1 MPSPLNIAVV
11 GVGTMAQAVHL
22 PLIRR
27 RWDRFAL
34 TGIVEIS
41 PRRRKEASEVWGV
54 PEERRYESVADLVT
68 AIRAKEIEVD
78 AVVVASDGLH
88 VDDVLAVI
96 RRGVP
101 VLVEPP
107 LGFSAEEIAQ
117 VADFERMTG
126 RHLVMMA
133 YPQQYD
139 EAIATLAERLPR
151 RDIRLLEHEV
161 RMPSA
166 QPLFGRAH
174 VTVSAYDLPSDAR
187 TQRRE
192 ALQGAV
198 ETGTGTGAT
207 QRDRDLYVKGLLT
220 GVAHQLA
227 ALERAYG
234 PLETIEAVRQWPH
247 GVIPGSVELLG
258 RFEGSVP
265 VRIVWHY
272 LPFFPEYHEELTILS
287 ARRRLRISL
296 PAPSYADG
304 RSTLSV
310 RERDSGAVQEKT
322 VEAAVGAAES
332 MWEAFHAFVVS
343 GEAPAAGSADEL
355 RRVTQLRDVLEQIV
369 QGDGRTLE
377 PEAEPEPEP
386 EAEPEAEVKVDGAT
400 DESAGDADLT
410 DDGGPAIVLVPE
422 DGSATPSGTSAA
434 DGETE
439 TVSAS
444 GAGTVTEGEGDPVAA
459 SPAPAAVDETAAAP
473 ASPDAPNPVAEP
485 AAALVSPDAPEPV
498 AEPAAVSTRTDAP
511 DPVAERAP
519 VESPDPADAIAETD
533 AWEASAV
540 RSEDAEPGAGRA
552 EHDPRS

>member
-1 MPSPLNIAVV
+1 MSSPLNIAVV

-27 RWDRFAL
+27 RWDRFSLA
-34 TGIVEIS
+34 GIVEIS
-41 PRRRKEASEVWGV
+41 PRRRTEASEVWGV
-54 PEERRYESVADLVT
+54 PEERRYESVADLVA
-68 AIRAKEIEVD
+68 AIRAKQIEVD
-78 AVVVASDGLH
+78 AVVVANDGLH

-96 RRGVP
+96 RRGIP

-107 LGFSAEEIAQ
+107 LGFSAEEIAK
-117 VADFERMTG
+117 VSDFERMTG

-166 QPLFGRAH
+166 QPLYGRAH
-174 VTVSAYDLPSDAR
+174 VTVSAYDLPSDVR

-198 ETGTGTGAT
+198 EAGTGAGAT

-234 PLETIEAVRQWPH
+234 SLETIEAVRQWPH
-247 GVIPGSVELLG
+247 GVIPGSLELMA

-265 VRIVWHY
+265 LRIVWHY
-272 LPFFPEYHEELTILS
+272 LPFFPEYHEELTVLS

-322 VEAAVGAAES
+322 VEAAIGSVES

-343 GEAPAAGSADEL
+343 GEAPAAGAADEL

-369 QGDGRTLE
+369 QRDGRTLDPEPDPE
-377 PEAEPEPEP
+377 PELEPEPAVEAGPDP
-386 EAEPEAEVKVDGAT
+386 EAGAEPEAALVVLPAEEDGA
-400 DESAGDADLT
+400 
-410 DDGGPAIVLVPE
+410 
-422 DGSATPSGTSAA
+422 AA
-434 DGETE
+434 VAETGTE
-439 TVSAS
+439 T
-444 GAGTVTEGEGDPVAA
+444 GAGAHAATLDASAPV
-459 SPAPAAVDETAAAP
+459 
-473 ASPDAPNPVAEP
+473 
-485 AAALVSPDAPEPV
+485 PEPV
-498 AEPAAVSTRTDAP
+498 PA
-511 DPVAERAP
+511 
-519 VESPDPADAIAETD
+519 ESPDPADAIAESD
-533 AWEASAV
+533 AWETPAA
-540 RSEDAEPGAGRA
+540 RSEGGESTGLGRDAEPG
-552 EHDPRS
+552 EPRHVEGDSRS

>member
-377 PEAEPEPEP
+377 PEAEPE
-386 EAEPEAEVKVDGAT
+386 AEVDGAT
-400 DESAGDADLT
+400 DESAGDAEAA
-410 DDGGPAIVLVPE
+410 DGGPAIVLVPE
-422 DGSATPSGTSAA
+422 DGSATPAGASAA

-439 TVSAS
+439 TEAVSAS
-444 GAGTVTEGEGDPVAA
+444 DADTVTEAERDPVAA

-473 ASPDAPNPVAEP
+473 ASA
-485 AAALVSPDAPEPV
+485 DAPEPV
-498 AEPAAVSTRTDAP
+498 AEPAAPAPTDAP
-511 DPVAERAP
+511 DPVAEPAP

-540 RSEDAEPGAGRA
+540 RSEDAEPGAGHA
-552 EHDPRS
+552 EHDSRS